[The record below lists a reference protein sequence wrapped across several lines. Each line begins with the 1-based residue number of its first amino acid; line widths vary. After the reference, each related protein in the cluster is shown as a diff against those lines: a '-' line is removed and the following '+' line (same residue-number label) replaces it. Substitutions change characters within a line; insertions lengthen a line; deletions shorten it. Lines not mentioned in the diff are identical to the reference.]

1 MHACMKSVIPTAT
14 VFWSFHV
21 NSNRCGTLSRLMQS
35 CFVVIEE
42 EFIFLYREHFPWQNS
57 LEWQWLNKCSMKR
70 KFTLFAMCVL
80 CQTLGPSCR
89 CLCLN
94 YHEKNQETLRSRRR
108 RTLHKFSIIYIFDT
122 RLIGPNAQ
130 VIFKQLLG
138 LNDNKSRKRLIC
150 FSKHIMNMHI

>member
-1 MHACMKSVIPTAT
+1 
-14 VFWSFHV
+14 
-21 NSNRCGTLSRLMQS
+21 
-35 CFVVIEE
+35 
-42 EFIFLYREHFPWQNS
+42 
-57 LEWQWLNKCSMKR
+57 MKR

-94 YHEKNQETLRSRRR
+94 YHGKNQETLRSRRR

-150 FSKHIMNMHI
+150 FSKHIMNMHLQKFIIFSLDKRRIYIYAYKELYVLLKTENIFASTNHINFPAVMSYTSLYMGIDSFKL